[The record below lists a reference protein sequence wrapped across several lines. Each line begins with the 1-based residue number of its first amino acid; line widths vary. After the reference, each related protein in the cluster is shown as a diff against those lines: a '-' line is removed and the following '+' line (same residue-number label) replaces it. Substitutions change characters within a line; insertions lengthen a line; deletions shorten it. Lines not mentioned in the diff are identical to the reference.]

1 MHLRVWVGS
10 GLLILGL
17 PGIAA
22 ADSAAPAFVSD
33 ARYDDKVPSPAE
45 CLGFEPGSRAA
56 SSGEIEGCLGRWA
69 QASPRTLLSEIGK
82 SHEGRSLWNLV
93 VTSAANVER
102 LKKIQEGW
110 ARIADP
116 RKVGGS
122 ELESLAG
129 SLPAVAYLAFSIHG
143 DETSGADAALMLAHH
158 LIAATDPQTL
168 ALLEEV
174 VVVIDPMLNPDG
186 RDRFLAQLAQGRG
199 SRSDRDDQS
208 LSHTGSYPWGR
219 GNHYLF
225 DLNRDWLAATQ
236 PEVRARIEAVRRW
249 NPLLLIDAHE
259 MGPQETYLFYPPR
272 PPINPYVPD
281 GVRRWWDVFGR
292 DQAAAFDRHGWL
304 YYTGEWSEEWF
315 PGYTNSWASYRGA
328 IGILYEQAGISFG
341 HGELMRP
348 EGPATYRDSV
358 RRQLTSA
365 LANLD
370 SLWRNRKKIARDFLA
385 TRQRA
390 VAAEGP
396 FAERTWAVPA
406 VGTAGSNADRLERFV
421 ESLRLQ
427 GIEVY
432 QNPQALTVADATNAL
447 GDLKASLVLPAGSL
461 LIPARQPEAHL
472 LGALLDFDIRLEDGL
487 LARERREV
495 LRWDRSLLYDVSAWS
510 QALFYGLELWRLPI
524 ELPPK
529 VSLYRSPADPPRETR
544 LEGVALVVSGGDD
557 RVPALAARWLEQ
569 GLEVRVSDRAFE
581 LSGRRFERGS
591 LVLARNDQAATGLAQ
606 PFELAAESAAAL
618 GLAAMPVATGLGEG
632 ELPDL
637 GGQHFPLL
645 EKPRVGV
652 VTRGEVD
659 STDFGAVWYL
669 LDRDLGLSH
678 SHLDEATL
686 GQIDLR
692 RYNVLVLPDRARAEL
707 PAGLAERL
715 EQWVAAGGTL
725 IAFRQAAAALAREGG
740 PSKVRT
746 LPDVLG
752 EIGSYRLGLLQE
764 WLSEG
769 GRPSPEE
776 VWSRTPAVGWADP
789 WEEIPLP
796 GAEEKADWQR
806 RDEWQARFM
815 PQGALLAA
823 RVDTEHWLTFGVSSP
838 LPVLFAKDPILMS
851 RPELAEAVIRLGYT
865 PPPVSEAD
873 GFMTLGWGL
882 IPGSRPFTLRMAG
895 LLWPE
900 AAQRLANGAYLTR
913 ERHGNGQI
921 VLFAASPVFR
931 AQVPATA
938 RLLANAVVFGP
949 GLGTRQPLFP

>member
-1 MHLRVWVGS
+1 MQLRVWVGS
-10 GLLILGL
+10 GLLVLGL
-17 PGIAA
+17 SGIAA
-22 ADSAAPAFVSD
+22 AEGAAPAFVAD
-33 ARYDDKVPSPAE
+33 ARYEERIPAPAV

-56 SSGEIEGCLGRWA
+56 TSGEIEGCLGRWA
-69 QASPRTLLSEIGK
+69 QLSPRALLSEIGK

-93 VTSAANVER
+93 VTSPANVER

-122 ELESLAG
+122 ELDSLAG

-143 DETSGADAALMLAHH
+143 DETSGSDAALMLAHH
-158 LIAATDPQTL
+158 LIAAADAETA

-186 RDRFLAQLAQGRG
+186 RDRFLAQLAQGKGARP
-199 SRSDRDDQS
+199 DRDDQS
-208 LSHTGSYPWGR
+208 LSHAGYYPWGR

-281 GVRRWWDVFGR
+281 AVRRWWDVFGR
-292 DQAAAFDRHGWL
+292 DQARAFDRHGWL
-304 YYTGEWSEEWF
+304 YYAGEWSEEWF

-348 EGPATYRDSV
+348 EGPATYGDSV
-358 RRQLTSA
+358 RRQMTSA

-370 SLWRNRKKIARDFLA
+370 SLWRNRKKVARDFLA

-396 FAERTWAVPA
+396 FAERTWAIPP
-406 VGTAGSNADRLERFV
+406 GNNPGRLERFV
-421 ESLRLQ
+421 DSLRLQ

-432 QNPQALTVADATNAL
+432 QSPQPITVADATNGL
-447 GDLKASLVLPAGSL
+447 GELKPSLSLPAGSL

-472 LGALLDFDIRLEDGL
+472 LGAMLDFDIRLEDAL

-524 ELPPK
+524 ELPAK
-529 VSLYRSPADPPRETR
+529 VVPYRSPATPAPETR

-557 RVPALAARWLEQ
+557 RVPALAVRWLDQ

-581 LSGRRFERGS
+581 LSGSHFERGS
-591 LVLARNDQAATGLAQ
+591 LVLTSNDQAATGLAQ
-606 PFELAAESAAAL
+606 PFTLAAESAAAL
-618 GLAAMPVATGLGEG
+618 GLAVQPIATGLGEG

-645 EKPRVGV
+645 ERPRVAV
-652 VTRGEVD
+652 VTRGDTD
-659 STDFGAVWYL
+659 STDFGAVWHL
-669 LDRDLGLSH
+669 LDRDLGLTH
-678 SHLDEATL
+678 SHLDELTL
-686 GQIDLR
+686 SQSDLR
-692 RYNVLVLPDRARAEL
+692 RYNVLVLPDRSQAEL

-715 EQWVAAGGTL
+715 AEWVKAGGTL
-725 IAFRQAAAALAREGG
+725 IALRQSAAALAGERG

-746 LPDVLG
+746 LPEVLG
-752 EIGSYRLGLLQE
+752 EIGGYRLGLLQE

-789 WEEIPLP
+789 WDEIPLP
-796 GAEEKADWQR
+796 GADEKADWQR

-823 RVDTEHWLTFGVSSP
+823 RVDVEHWLAFGVSSP

-851 RPELAEAVIRLGYT
+851 RPQDAEVVIRLGYT
-865 PPPVSEAD
+865 RPPVSEAD
-873 GFMTLGWGL
+873 GFMTLGWGV

-900 AAQRLANGAYLTR
+900 AAQRLANAAYLTR
-913 ERHGNGQI
+913 ERCGNGQI

-949 GLGTRQPLFP
+949 GLGTRPALIP